1 MFAKGDERG
10 IVAVV
15 VVNGA
20 LTLPSIVHAAAALS
34 GDDARDV

>member
-10 IVAVV
+10 IVA

-34 GDDARDV
+34 EDDARDV